1 MAWVYVAVAAA
12 LAGLAA
18 WRLAPRQYHRDG
30 DVVHRRIRWWWAPVV
45 AAVGAVLA
53 GPFFAPRPPVVVLTY
68 LLALVWGVVLAM
80 VDLEVRRLP
89 DWLTLPAY
97 PVAAAL
103 LAACSAV
110 TSEWSPLLVA
120 AACAGG
126 SVAVYLLAAL
136 VSADSAGLGLGD
148 VKLAGVLGALLG
160 WIGWLPAVMG
170 QLTGF
175 IFGGVLAVVLLLARR
190 ADRKS
195 HISFGPSMILAA
207 YVWCILTVGT

>member
-1 MAWVYVAVAAA
+1 MAWIYVAVAAA

-18 WRLAPRQYHRDG
+18 WRLAPRGYHQSD
-30 DVVHRRIRWWWAPVV
+30 DVVHRRIRWWAAPVV

-53 GPFFAPRPPVVVLTY
+53 GPFFAPQPPVVVVTY

-80 VDLEVRRLP
+80 IDLEVRRLP

-97 PVAAAL
+97 PVAAAG

-110 TSEWSPLLVA
+110 TSDWPALLVA

-136 VSADSAGLGLGD
+136 VSADSGGLGLGD
-148 VKLAGVLGALLG
+148 VKLAGVLGGLLG

-170 QLTGF
+170 LLTGF
-175 IFGGVLAVVLLLARR
+175 IFGGVLAVALLVVRR

-195 HISFGPSMILAA
+195 HISFGPSMIIAA
-207 YVWCILTVGT
+207 YLWCVLTVGT

>member
-1 MAWVYVAVAAA
+1 MNWLYVAVAAA

-18 WRLAPRQYHRDG
+18 WRLNHRGYRYDD

-45 AAVGAVLA
+45 AAIGAVLA
-53 GPFFAPRPPVVVLTY
+53 GPFFAPQPPVVVISY
-68 LLALVWGVVLAM
+68 LLALVWAVLLAM
-80 VDLEVRRLP
+80 IDLEVRRLP

-97 PVAAAL
+97 PVAGAL
-103 LAACSAV
+103 LVACSAV
-110 TSEWSPLLVA
+110 THHWPALLVA

-126 SVAVYLLAAL
+126 SVAVYLVAAL
-136 VSADSAGLGLGD
+136 VSADSGGLGLGD

-170 QLTGF
+170 LLTGF
-175 IFGGVLAVVLLLARR
+175 VFGGLLAVGLLVLRR

-195 HISFGPSMILAA
+195 HLSFGPSMIVAA
-207 YVWCILTVGT
+207 YVWCVLTVGT